1 MSYSLYDSFSIEE
14 AGSVG
19 SKFKVICI
27 TNYGYE
33 SHLSCGK
40 EYEIEITP
48 RILEMTP
55 LCKLVGDMDKEI
67 ECHLHRFEKVKE
79 DGKEGR

>member
-1 MSYSLYDSFSIEE
+1 MTYSLYDSFSIEE
-14 AGSVG
+14 SRSVG
-19 SKFKVICI
+19 SKFRVICI
-27 TNYGYE
+27 TDYGYE

-48 RILEMTP
+48 KILEMSP

-67 ECHLHRFEKVKE
+67 ECHLHRFEKV
-79 DGKEGR
+79 

>member
-1 MSYSLYDSFSIEE
+1 MNYSIYDSFSIED

-19 SKFKVICI
+19 KKFPAICKA
-27 TNYGYE
+27 NYGYE

-48 RILEMTP
+48 RILPLSP
-55 LCKLVGDMDKEI
+55 LCKLVGNTGKVI
-67 ECHLHRFEKVKE
+67 ECHLHRFDKLE
-79 DGKEGR
+79 R